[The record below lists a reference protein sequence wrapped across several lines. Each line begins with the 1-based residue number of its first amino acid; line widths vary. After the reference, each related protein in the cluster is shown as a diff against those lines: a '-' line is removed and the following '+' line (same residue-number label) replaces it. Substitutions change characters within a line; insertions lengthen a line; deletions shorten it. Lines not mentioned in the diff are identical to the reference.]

1 MNNRKERASSSP
13 DTGAN
18 DTSSIVEDVQQ
29 GELTGAKAAEKLQEA
44 ARRRAAEEGPELDTN
59 EDGTITRGGF
69 GSGQGMEC
77 G

>member
-1 MNNRKERASSSP
+1 MDNRKERASGSP
-13 DTGAN
+13 DADTD
-18 DTSSIVEDVQQ
+18 DTSRIVEDVQQ
-29 GELTGAKAAEKLQEA
+29 GELTGAEAAEKLQEA

-69 GSGQGMEC
+69 GSGQGMER